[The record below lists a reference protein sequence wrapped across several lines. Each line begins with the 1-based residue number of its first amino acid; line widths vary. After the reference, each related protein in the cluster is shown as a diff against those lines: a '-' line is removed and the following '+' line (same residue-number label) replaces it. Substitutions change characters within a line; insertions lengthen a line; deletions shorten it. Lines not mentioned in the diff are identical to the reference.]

1 VSKLIEFRER
11 LNLTQEELSS
21 RSGVSVRTI
30 QRVEAGIE
38 PKGHTLKA
46 LAKALEVNES
56 KLLIREKVTTEYN
69 YTFIKLI
76 NLSSLFVTY
85 IPPLNIVVPLI
96 IMFALKQFNPL
107 TKQIISVQILWTILS
122 FIIFMLS
129 AFAKNWFSIGNKL
142 TLIVMVLLVLSN
154 VYIILRNT
162 AEIDKNKKLH
172 INLNFSII

>member
-1 VSKLIEFRER
+1 MSKLIEFRER